1 MIERNN
7 AIQTAR
13 KAVAPVM
20 EQCGF
25 TTATEV
31 KRENASVYDYE
42 GEKGVLRLVFSTN
55 RIHLLSGETGV
66 DRADDTAFNLDS
78 TFLFE
83 PDNFDDRDLK
93 SLVNEMTE
101 YLTETYGEKK
111 AIVSK
116 KKNIQTVSRTAAKQ
130 GVMAY
135 DPVTLANK
143 LCAMYP
149 GLKEDLQENVNPYGE
164 FLCEDFF
171 TQHANAEILRDI
183 RENNPQR
190 MKKLFGI
197 LGEIYEDGTNEV
209 QSLIA
214 VTILGEIRDDPTLT
228 QNMIPYLTDTMAEP
242 VLAAGERLKKSASSR
257 MRLENPPKYK
267 PKKQKQRKGFMSALM
282 DPQNQQ
288 RR

>member
-1 MIERNN
+1 MERN
-7 AIQTAR
+7 ATIS
-13 KAVAPVM
+13 AVYKVIAPVM
-20 EQCGF
+20 TDCGF
-25 TTATEV
+25 ASVKEV
-31 KRENASVYDYE
+31 PRENATVYDFE
-42 GEKGVLRLVFSTN
+42 GEKGVLRLVFSAD

-66 DRADDTAFNLDS
+66 DRSDDTAFNLDS

-83 PDNFDDRDLK
+83 PDSFDERDVKRLN
-93 SLVNEMTE
+93 NEICE
-101 YLTETYGEKK
+101 YLTETYAEKK
-111 AIVSK
+111 EIVSK

-130 GVMAY
+130 GVLAY
-135 DPVTLANK
+135 DPITLANK

-149 GLKEDLQENVNPYGE
+149 GLKPVLQENVATYDE

-171 TQHANAEILRDI
+171 VNHANAEILRDI
-183 RENNPQR
+183 RDNNPQR

-242 VLAAGERLKKSASSR
+242 ILAAGERLKKSRSSR

-267 PKKQKQRKGFMSALM
+267 PKKAKRKKGFMSSLM
-282 DPQNQQ
+282 DAQRQQ
-288 RR
+288 R

>member
-1 MIERNN
+1 MLERTN
-7 AIQTAR
+7 AIETVL
-13 KAVAPVM
+13 KGVVPVM

-25 TTATEV
+25 GQGKDVA
-31 KRENASVYDYE
+31 RENAVVRDFE
-42 GEKGVLRLVFSTN
+42 GEKGVLRLVFSTD

-66 DRADDTAFNLDS
+66 DRTDDAAFNLDS

-83 PDNFDDRDLK
+83 PETFDERDLK

-101 YLTETYGEKK
+101 YLSETYAEKK

-116 KKNIQTVSRTAAKQ
+116 KKNIQTVSRTAAKM
-130 GVMAY
+130 GAMAY

-149 GLKEDLQENVNPYGE
+149 GMKDELKENIATYDE

-171 TQHANAEILRDI
+171 VNHMNAEILRDI

-214 VTILGEIRDDPTLT
+214 VTILGQIQDDPVLT
-228 QNMIPYLTDTMAEP
+228 QNMLPYLTDTMAEP
-242 VLAAGERLKKSASSR
+242 VLAASERLKKSRSSR

-267 PKKQKQRKGFMSALM
+267 PKKQKKRKGLMSSLM
-282 DPQNQQ
+282 DAQNQQ
-288 RR
+288 R

>member
-1 MIERNN
+1 MERNATISAVYK
-7 AIQTAR
+7 AI
-13 KAVAPVM
+13 APVM
-20 EQCGF
+20 TDCGF
-25 TTATEV
+25 ASVKEV
-31 KRENASVYDYE
+31 PRENAAVYDFE
-42 GEKGVLRLVFSTN
+42 GEKGVLRLVFSAD

-66 DRADDTAFNLDS
+66 DRSDDTAFNLDS

-83 PDNFDDRDLK
+83 PDSFDDRDLK
-93 SLVNEMTE
+93 RLNNEISE
-101 YLTETYGEKK
+101 YLTETYAEKK
-111 AIVSK
+111 EIVSK

-130 GVMAY
+130 GVLAY

-149 GLKEDLQENVNPYGE
+149 DLKPVLQENVATYGE

-171 TQHANAEILRDI
+171 VNHANAEILRDI

-214 VTILGEIRDDPTLT
+214 VTILGEIRDDPTMT

-242 VLAAGERLKKSASSR
+242 ILAAGERLKKSRASR

-267 PKKQKQRKGFMSALM
+267 PKKAKQKKGFMSRLM
-282 DPQNQQ
+282 DAQNQQ
-288 RR
+288 R